1 MPTNYTLSKT
11 YDLSDKDTAYAME
24 CFEHAC
30 KLIDKQVTSWDDM
43 YATIGDVYKHFIGS
57 PSPTSAIAAT
67 GLMYSFILAM
77 QQMPDE
83 GDILIQIAA
92 SGCAHVPSATQDHV
106 FGRQQFDIPERLD
119 ALHGPDLFHAV
130 GQDGQLVLAEL
141 AQVLVRLADHLH
153 GLVVLAAVSMA

>member
-83 GDILIQIAA
+83 GDILILAYRMMEIQLLRDDLTLLPPTR
-92 SGCAHVPSATQDHV
+92 H
-106 FGRQQFDIPERLD
+106 
-119 ALHGPDLFHAV
+119 PDNEAKE
-130 GQDGQLVLAEL
+130 VLG
-141 AQVLVRLADHLH
+141 
-153 GLVVLAAVSMA
+153 GLVSLMAKLAAMEAPEGPETSQTTDASAAPTSTRTLH